1 MTMRLTWRAVLLV
14 TLSIGA
20 FAGCSKDASSAQAA
34 NTPQT
39 NVAAGAATPTAAPQ
53 AGQSEGETLG
63 TGDALQLAADYE
75 RQCASE
81 EKPSRDCEPL
91 RGLLVVE
98 VAMALEEIDR
108 SGDQRGTQEALAAL
122 DFSDEPDILIAACR
136 VLGRFPDTP
145 GVGARVLPFALESPY
160 LEVQRVAAALL
171 KAGPDPGLAEV
182 GGLWLQNHDTLQ
194 ADTNY
199 DAYPDLPAHYA
210 SLGFPDYPGAEWFSP
225 ADSDRSI
232 GFSTKENVATVS
244 RWFADSLK
252 SPAIGVQ
259 QWLSE
264 RNAAVRLPDQSKM
277 ARMQQLVEK
286 VVKGDQ
292 AARAEIEKLQ
302 KEFEIDQQKMERAA
316 QQSVGD
322 LVPPSSASAMS
333 EARWIVAQRKDGR
346 VSRVVL
352 VYPLRGLQRTV
363 IQVVWDLS
371 DYPSAWPARRGQ

>member
-1 MTMRLTWRAVLLV
+1 M

-39 NVAAGAATPTAAPQ
+39 GVAAGATSTPPP
-53 AGQSEGETLG
+53 GQEQGETLG
-63 TGDALQLAADYE
+63 TGDALELAADYE
-75 RQCASE
+75 RQCAGE
-81 EKPSRDCEPL
+81 EKPSRHCEIL

-98 VAMALEEIDR
+98 VAMALEEIER

-136 VLGRFPDTP
+136 MLGRFPDTP

-160 LEVQRVAAALL
+160 LEVQRVAAELL

-182 GGLWLQNHDTLQ
+182 GGLWLQNHSGMQ

-199 DAYPDLPAHYA
+199 DEYPDFPAHYA
-210 SLGFPDYPGAEWFSP
+210 SLGFPEYPGTEWFSP

-232 GFSTKENVATVS
+232 GFSTKENVATVA

-252 SPAIGVQ
+252 SSAIGVE
-259 QWLSE
+259 QWIAE
-264 RNAAVRLPDQSKM
+264 RNAAVKLPDQSKM
-277 ARMQQLVEK
+277 ARMQQLVER
-286 VVKGDQ
+286 VVKGDA
-292 AARAEIEKLQ
+292 AARAELETLQ
-302 KEFEIDQQKMERAA
+302 KEFESQQKNTEQALK
-316 QQSVGD
+316 QSVGD
-322 LVPPSSASAMS
+322 LLPPSSVMT
-333 EARWIVAQRKDGR
+333 EARWVVAQRKDGH

-352 VYPLRGLQRTV
+352 VYQLRGLQRTV
-363 IQVVWDLS
+363 IQLAWDLT
-371 DYPSAWPARRGQ
+371 DYPSAWPASRVQ